1 MKRTAILLA
10 ALALWCGAAAQQ
22 TQPPR
27 FQGADAKRFMAR
39 LMGETEKLAIEKQI
53 PASELS
59 PQVVVAFTVDTA
71 GRVDGWRFLDNTCQ
85 GRDKCDAEPATERTK
100 QLVTEALGRLEAWT
114 PARKDG
120 LSVSYTWRLTMRL
133 PVEKIAKRQEADPL
147 LFMGGDPDET
157 FHEWARVRRRYD
169 ARFPSRRGRAGA
181 CAFLHRTGREGHD
194 RRGALVARR
203 KTRQGGYPRH
213 PGQQRPLG
221 APPRARCAAADGLRI
236 PDQFHLTRAAPD
248 CVPRKIEKGVR
259 ATCTYTL
266 FDAWPSRT
274 RCRYAPFRTA
284 LRCRRQPA

>member
-120 LSVSYTWRLTMRL
+120 LPVSYTWRLTMRL

-157 FHEWARVRRRYD
+157 FHEWARCGCVTTSGFSL
-169 ARFPSRRGRAGA
+169 ARRGRAGA

-203 KTRQGGYPRH
+203 ETLPGGHPRH
-213 PGQQRPLG
+213 QGQQRPLG
-221 APPRARCAAADGLRI
+221 APPRARRAAADGLRI
-236 PDQFHLTRAAPD
+236 PINFT
-248 CVPRKIEKGVR
+248 
-259 ATCTYTL
+259 
-266 FDAWPSRT
+266 
-274 RCRYAPFRTA
+274 
-284 LRCRRQPA
+284 

>member
-22 TQPPR
+22 TLPPR

-39 LMGETEKLAIEKQI
+39 LMGEAEKLAIEKEI

-120 LSVSYTWRLTMRL
+120 LPVSYTWRLTMRL

-157 FHEWARVRRRYD
+157 FHAWARVRLRYD
-169 ARFPSRRGRAGA
+169 ERFAARGVAGQVHVRFYIEPDGKVTIGEVLSSPDEKLSREVIRVIKASKGHWVPAA
-181 CAFLHRTGREGHD
+181 CAACRSGRPTNTGSTSPD
-194 RRGALVARR
+194 PCGA
-203 KTRQGGYPRH
+203 
-213 PGQQRPLG
+213 
-221 APPRARCAAADGLRI
+221 GLR
-236 PDQFHLTRAAPD
+236 AA
-248 CVPRKIEKGVR
+248 
-259 ATCTYTL
+259 
-266 FDAWPSRT
+266 
-274 RCRYAPFRTA
+274 
-284 LRCRRQPA
+284 